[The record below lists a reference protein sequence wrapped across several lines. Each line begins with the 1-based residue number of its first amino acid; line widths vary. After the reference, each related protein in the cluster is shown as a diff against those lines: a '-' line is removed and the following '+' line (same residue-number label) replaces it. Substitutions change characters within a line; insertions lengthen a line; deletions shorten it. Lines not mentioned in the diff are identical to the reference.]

1 MFNINTRSAVSNLI
15 IINVLFFVA
24 SFISESAFGI
34 NLNRTLGLYYFDSP
48 AFMPVQLLTHM
59 FLHGGLLHIFSNMYA
74 LFLFG
79 TALERVWGSQ
89 RFLIFY
95 FLTGFGA
102 ELLHLG
108 VNAWQVYNHV
118 GSFSAT
124 DQQLMIYRTLQ
135 EIYFIPTVGASG
147 AVFGVLAAFGLLF
160 PNSELMLIFP
170 PIPIKAKVFV
180 TLYIIWELYRGI
192 AMQPGDNVA
201 HFAHLGGAI
210 MGYIIVKL
218 WNKRGDYFY

>member
-1 MFNINTRSAVSNLI
+1 MFNIDTRSAVTNLI
-15 IINVLFFVA
+15 IINVLFFIAATV
-24 SFISESAFGI
+24 SQLFLGF
-34 NLNRTLGLYYFDSP
+34 NLSRLLGLFYFDSP
-48 AFMPVQLLTHM
+48 VFRPFQLITHM
-59 FLHGGLLHIFSNMYA
+59 FMHGGLLHIFSNMYA
-74 LFLFG
+74 LLLFG
-79 TALERVWGSQ
+79 TMLERVWGAQ

-108 VNAWQVYNHV
+108 VYAWQVYNFT

-124 DQQLMIYRTLQ
+124 DQELMTYSTLQ

-160 PNSELMLIFP
+160 PNTELMLIFP

-192 AMQPGDNVA
+192 AMQQGDNVA
-201 HFAHLGGAI
+201 HFAHLGGAL
-210 MGYIIVKL
+210 MGFIIVKY
-218 WNKRGDYFY
+218 WNKRSEHFF